1 MSLLQCRQLCVHIAD
16 RRVCDGLHLTVEGGE
31 TWGVLG
37 MNGAGKT
44 TLLLTLCGLR
54 SAQPGDIEI
63 DGRPLAAWQGRKLAR
78 VRGYMAQ
85 DTHDAFPLT
94 TLEAALVGRHPHQPA
109 WAWESPEDIVIARAA
124 LRRVGLSGMEGR
136 DCTSL
141 SGGERRRLAL
151 AALLAQQPQL
161 YLLDEPTTHLD
172 PHHQIALLD
181 LLAEERAA
189 GKAIVMSLHD
199 PNLATRYCS
208 HVLLLF
214 GDGEFACGPAP
225 DLLTAENLSRLYR
238 HPVRAHQTSDGVCFL
253 VG

>member
-1 MSLLQCRQLCVHIAD
+1 MSLLRCRELCVRVAD
-16 RRVCDGLHLTVEGGE
+16 KRVCDGLDLTVERGE

-37 MNGAGKT
+37 MNGTGKT
-44 TLLLTLCGLR
+44 TLLLTLAGLR
-54 SAQPGDIEI
+54 GAQSGALEM
-63 DGRPLAAWQGRKLAR
+63 DGRPLSGWPGRDAAR
-78 VRGYMAQ
+78 VRGFMAQ

-94 TLEAALVGRHPHQPA
+94 ALEAALVGRHPHQPA
-109 WAWESPEDIVIARAA
+109 WAWESPEDIAIARAA
-124 LRRVGLSGMEGR
+124 LKRVGLEGMEGR

-151 AALLAQQPQL
+151 AALLTQQPKL

-181 LLAEERAA
+181 LLAEEREA
-189 GKAIVMSLHD
+189 GNACVMSLHE
-199 PNLATRYCS
+199 PNLAVRYCS

-214 GDGEFACGPAP
+214 GAGEVACGPAP

-238 HPVRAHQTSDGVCFL
+238 HPVRAHRTPDGVCFL
-253 VG
+253 AG